1 MKYMYDFMDRW
12 KVLVFYILMVSDA
25 NSPKIQNIKEVTK
38 HCLYGQYK
46 DGEVCKVCP
55 AGYTGVNC
63 SQKCTPPSYGFF
75 CSKTCYCSYCH
86 HEVGCMPTTE
96 FTVNGPERKID
107 CLYNQYKDG
116 NICKECPAG
125 YFGYN
130 CSMECDFPNYGIA
143 CSKICN
149 CSSCHHALG
158 CISSSFSSSESTEKG
173 KVTKSTGN
181 RIFLTQDNLIILLI
195 GGTITL
201 GLLVLIF
208 YAIQRHR
215 SLVMSNRNDR
225 SSHIY

>member
-1 MKYMYDFMDRW
+1 MKYMYDLRDIW

-25 NSPKIQNIKEVTK
+25 NSLKIQNIKEVTK

-46 DGEVCKVCP
+46 DGEVCKECP

-63 SQKCTPPSYGFF
+63 SQKCTPPSYGVL
-75 CSKTCYCSYCH
+75 CSENCTCSYCH
-86 HEVGCMPTTE
+86 HEVGCMSNPK
-96 FTVNGPERKID
+96 VNGPERKID

-116 NICKECPAG
+116 NICKGCLAG
-125 YFGYN
+125 YFGFN
-130 CSMECDFPNYGIA
+130 CSMECNFPNYGIA

-149 CSSCHHALG
+149 CSSCHHVVG
-158 CISSSFSSSESTEKG
+158 CISSLKSTEKG

-201 GLLVLIF
+201 VLLVLKGT
-208 YAIQRHR
+208 
-215 SLVMSNRNDR
+215 
-225 SSHIY
+225 SSVGQFLI